1 MYAHIRLWAVD
12 TAGRDIYYSWVEGSR
27 ILQGADPY
35 ARILAGDMLE
45 NDKYA
50 TYFPLFYL
58 LSAGSQALGWRDYDS
73 WLAAWRVIFL
83 VCQVGIGLLIWII
96 YAQYRQ
102 WLAGLLAAMLWW
114 LNSWSLI
121 VTYIAHLDTIPILF
135 LVMSLYWLDKRP
147 KTALLLLSLSLALKQ
162 IAIFVAP
169 LYLIWIWRASRQRRD
184 IAAAILILVSVPLV
198 TSLPFLA
205 WSAEGY
211 IKSISFS
218 MTRFAYVE
226 QSIGVILFGSGGLLS
241 RLPMLVGCGFV
252 YLLAWRGVLGRYTS
266 SMLSMLAFG
275 LLTPVFFVQYMI
287 WIIALILLT
296 PCDMFMRQP
305 TLQADV

>member
-1 MYAHIRLWAVD
+1 MRALVALIAVALVVPAAIPARAD
-12 TAGRDIYYSWVEGSR
+12 
-27 ILQGADPY
+27 ADPWPDRYELALARDPQNGFYRY
-35 ARILAGDMLE
+35 AVLQSHRRAGNQEAPPWASTDRTRWQRQLYEMTTGAWSVQEALQT
-45 NDKYA
+45 DR
-50 TYFPLFYL
+50 L
-58 LSAGSQALGWRDYDS
+58 LGDGDGN
-73 WLAAWRVIFL
+73 AAH
-83 VCQVGIGLLIWII
+83 
-96 YAQYRQ
+96 
-102 WLAGLLAAMLWW
+102 M
-114 LNSWSLI
+114 
-121 VTYIAHLDTIPILF
+121 IPIG
-135 LVMSLYWLDKRP
+135 SIK
-147 KTALLLLSLSLALKQ
+147 
-162 IAIFVAP
+162 
-169 LYLIWIWRASRQRRD
+169 
-184 IAAAILILVSVPLV
+184 SVPAA
-198 TSLPFLA
+198 TIPFLA